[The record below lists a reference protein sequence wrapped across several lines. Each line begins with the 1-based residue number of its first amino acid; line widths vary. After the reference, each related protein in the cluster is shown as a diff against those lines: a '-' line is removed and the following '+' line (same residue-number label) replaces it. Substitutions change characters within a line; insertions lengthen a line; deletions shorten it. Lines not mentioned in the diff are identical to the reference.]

1 MTIYN
6 LGNIKGEK
14 GDKGDSITG
23 PTGPVGVGIKSIEQI
38 TQMKFKFCLTDGS
51 EYIINYGDEPT
62 FDDISVSSS
71 KDILSYADGD
81 SAILSAQLT
90 NSGSPVSVSG
100 ESVTFEVRKV
110 SDDSLVETLTDTTD
124 SNGEASV
131 EYFGKGV
138 GDLNIKVKCRSVIE
152 IYGITDAYK
161 YTSDGSG
168 LDGNFTVTGGYITN
182 CQSDTGIS
190 NFDLTGDF
198 EFAYKYYNNNPTNN
212 DYRYN
217 SLWVFGLDNNN
228 GVFLGCE
235 DQDRKIRVYNRNNG
249 STTSIQQTT
258 NVYNRNEWIDVSIK
272 YVNGVWSITVG
283 ANTITYSKTFNPTF
297 IHLFD
302 NYTLTRIKEV
312 MIKPL

>member
-1 MTIYN
+1 MTNDSLNGALRQLGETMASN
-6 LGNIKGEK
+6 L
-14 GDKGDSITG
+14 TAQ
-23 PTGPVGVGIKSIEQI
+23 GVPSTYDEG
-38 TQMKFKFCLTDGS
+38 LTTLAGKILDIQG
-51 EYIINYGDEPT
+51 GGT
-62 FDDISVSSS
+62 FDGIIVSSTQ
-71 KDILSYADGD
+71 DVLSYADGD
-81 SAILSAQLT
+81 STVLSAQLT
-90 NSGSPVSVSG
+90 NQGQAVSVSG
-100 ESVTFEVRKV
+100 ESVTFEVRKQ

-124 SNGEASV
+124 NTGLASV
-131 EYFGKGV
+131 EYFGKGS
-138 GDLNIKVKCRSVIE
+138 GDLYIEVSCRTLSKTYSI
-152 IYGITDAYK
+152 IDAYK
-161 YTSDGSG
+161 YSEDGST
-168 LDGNFTVTGGYITN
+168 LDGTFTVTDGYITN
-182 CQSDTGIS
+182 CQSNTGIS

-198 EFAYKYYNNNPTNN
+198 EFAYKYYNANPTNN

-302 NYTLTRIKEV
+302 NYTHTRIKEIL
-312 MIKPL
+312 IKPL

>member
-62 FDDISVSSS
+62 FDGISVSSS

-81 SAILSAQLT
+81 STVLSAQLT

-138 GDLNIKVKCRSVIE
+138 GDLNIKCQCRSVSKTYE
-152 IYGITDAYK
+152 LEDCNYYNSGTITGDNVLSIPNMPVNYYISFKTK
-161 YTSDGSG
+161 YTASSGRVGWLNVGKDTNNLLFCGQVGSTALG
-168 LDGNFTVTGGYITN
+168 VFKKVNGTQTPISTQNVLTSQNTEYLIEWTYENGQITVKCGNTT
-182 CQSDTGIS
+182 
-190 NFDLTGDF
+190 LTG
-198 EFAYKYYNNNPTNN
+198 
-212 DYRYN
+212 
-217 SLWVFGLDNNN
+217 S
-228 GVFLGCE
+228 
-235 DQDRKIRVYNRNNG
+235 
-249 STTSIQQTT
+249 
-258 NVYNRNEWIDVSIK
+258 
-272 YVNGVWSITVG
+272 
-283 ANTITYSKTFNPTF
+283 
-297 IHLFD
+297 H
-302 NYTLTRIKEV
+302 TLTDRDLISTHIEANNSMKELK
-312 MIKPL
+312 IKPL